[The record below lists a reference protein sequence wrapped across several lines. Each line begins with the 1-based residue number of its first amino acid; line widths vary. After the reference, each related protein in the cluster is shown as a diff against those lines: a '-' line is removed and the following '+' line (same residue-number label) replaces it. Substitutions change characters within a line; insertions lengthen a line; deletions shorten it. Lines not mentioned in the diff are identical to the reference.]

1 MTAKP
6 CKLNVTSVNSVC
18 INMCCICVSMHVRVS
33 DSVCVLPLTVADGY
47 QTYAEGL
54 PGAWSRPSIWKQ
66 FGSITSAIY
75 ATLFS
80 FFFPPPTFPLAHI
93 QSGLT
98 HAHIFTEH
106 AHFFLPLLL
115 LYVLLLLHTLISATH
130 SLDSLPARKLR
141 QQSIPHF
148 STRHLGWLTPN
159 SISCPLFF
167 FPMENSCPY
176 ITLQSGSLLVLLF
189 LSV

>member
-1 MTAKP
+1 
-6 CKLNVTSVNSVC
+6 
-18 INMCCICVSMHVRVS
+18 MCCICVSMHVWVN
-33 DSVCVLPLTVADGY
+33 DSVRVLPLTVADGY

-80 FFFPPPTFPLAHI
+80 AFPLVRI

-106 AHFFLPLLL
+106 ARSLFLSFFFMCFFLS
-115 LYVLLLLHTLISATH
+115 HTLIFATY
-130 SLDSLPARKLR
+130 SLGSFPARKLR

-148 STRHLGWLTPN
+148 STRHLGRLTPN
-159 SISCPLFF
+159 SISCPPFF
-167 FPMENSCPY
+167 SHGK
-176 ITLQSGSLLVLLF
+176 LLSLYNPVVWQPARPTISLCLTP
-189 LSV
+189 SP